1 MVVNEAYIES
11 LGLAAVVD
19 SLISER
25 IVLSFKWSSQY
36 PASKVSSG
44 LILFCGLVAVDVDF
58 DN

>member
-19 SLISER
+19 GMISER
-25 IVLSFKWSSQY
+25 IVLSFEWSSQY

-44 LILFCGLVAVDVDF
+44 
-58 DN
+58 